1 MMGRKL
7 GQLAHGLLRT
17 WQPEIIAALALT
29 LLATRAAAQGDE
41 ERALDAVRE
50 EIRAIEARLSRQ
62 TTERDAELESLR
74 RAELAAA
81 AANKEL
87 ARVRTEL
94 REQRARR
101 DALARESAEATR
113 RLASERAAL
122 AGQVRR
128 SYISGREELVK
139 LLLSQESPATLGRML
154 DPIADKLIV
163 GAALIMLVH
172 DRTIDGV
179 SIWAAI
185 IILCREILVSGLRE
199 FLAELK
205 VTVHVTAL
213 AKWKTAAQ
221 MVALAVLLA
230 GPAGDRIM
238 PGITTAGIG
247 LLWLAAVLTLWTGYD
262 YLKAGIRHAMEG

>member
-1 MMGRKL
+1 MVLPRDMDPPIPTRPNAINLPNVLTYARMAAVPALVACLMLVEGDAGR
-7 GQLAHGLLRT
+7 
-17 WQPEIIAALALT
+17 WAAFWLFVGAGIT
-29 LLATRAAAQGDE
+29 DW
-41 ERALDAVRE
+41 LDGY
-50 EIRAIEARLSRQ
+50 
-62 TTERDAELESLR
+62 
-74 RAELAAA
+74 
-81 AANKEL
+81 L
-87 ARVRTEL
+87 ARRL
-94 REQRARR
+94 EQQ
-101 DALARESAEATR
+101 S
-113 RLASERAAL
+113 
-122 AGQVRR
+122 
-128 SYISGREELVK
+128 
-139 LLLSQESPATLGRML
+139 TLGRML

-221 MVALAVLLA
+221 MVALAVLIA
-230 GPAGDRIM
+230 GPAGDRIV
-238 PGITTAGIG
+238 PGITTAGTG
-247 LLWLAAVLTLWTGYD
+247 LLWLAAMLTLWTGYD